1 MANQSLTQLF
11 FQFFNPRRLMFWIG
25 LFAILCILAA
35 VYGYYYFYLP
45 SKMARK
51 YGDVSNHK
59 VISGGQGDGSDVLIY
74 FFHVDWC
81 PHCKTAQ
88 PEWQAFSDNFN
99 NRDINGYVIRCIDQD
114 CTEKPQGTKDPE
126 IEKLINDF
134 DIKGYPTVKM
144 VKNSKTIDFDANV
157 SQKNLEQF
165 IIHMVG
171 PTDAEGDK
179 DQG

>member
-1 MANQSLTQLF
+1 MANLSLTELF
-11 FQFFNPRRLMFWIG
+11 FQFLNPRRLMFWLA

-45 SKMARK
+45 TKMARK
-51 YGDVSNHK
+51 YGDVANRK
-59 VISGGQGDGSDVLIY
+59 VVSGGQGDGSDILIY

-88 PEWQAFSDNFN
+88 PEWKAFSDNFN
-99 NRDINGYVIRCIDQD
+99 NRDVNGYVIRCIDQD
-114 CTEKPQGTKDPE
+114 CTDSNDPE
-126 IEKLINDF
+126 IEKMVKDY

-144 VKNSKTIDFDANV
+144 VKNNKTSDFDANV
-157 SQKNLEQF
+157 TKKNLEQL
-165 IIHMVG
+165 IEHMVG
-171 PTDAEGDK
+171 PKDAEGDK